1 MANVSTLVESFLED
15 SPENTPKVG
24 ADGLVEEE
32 TSEQELDVHVPVE
45 ESTQRA
51 AEEKKVENQV
61 VENQVVENQVVENQV
76 VEERDDHVVKKE
88 QKSVPKSASTESA
101 ESTQPM
107 EPAQPA
113 SSTEGDHPSI
123 APSSESAFS
132 VC

>member
-15 SPENTPKVG
+15 SPGNTPEVG

-32 TSEQELDVHVPVE
+32 TSEQESDVHVPVE

-61 VENQVVENQVVENQV
+61 VENQVVE
-76 VEERDDHVVKKE
+76 ERDDLVVKKE
-88 QKSVPKSASTESA
+88 QKSVPKPASTESA
-101 ESTQPM
+101 ESARPT
-107 EPAQPA
+107 EPAQPT